1 MIIFGGYTETGPA
14 DGGVY
19 IYSTVLNSW
28 VTNFSPAL
36 GRSPGGM
43 RVHPG
48 PLSKTARSSE
58 DAGHPDMCDTFV
70 GSESEY
76 ISQSMCL
83 SSNPTASE
91 GSLAPRETSIIPK
104 HRETSPG
111 QDIVLRVHLRHIPR
125 HRRALDGVYEFTHF
139 SYFLPVISIPKAIF
153 RACPMVV

>member
-1 MIIFGGYTETGPA
+1 M
-14 DGGVY
+14 Y
-19 IYSTVLNSW
+19 IYDTVLNSW

-48 PLSKTARSSE
+48 PLSKTARSPE
-58 DAGHPDMCDTFV
+58 DAGHPDMCNTFV

-91 GSLAPRETSIIPK
+91 GSLAPRKTSIIPK
-104 HRETSPG
+104 HRETSPVQVRVKTMWEMIKREG
-111 QDIVLRVHLRHIPR
+111 TLRIANPS
-125 HRRALDGVYEFTHF
+125 AAGVPE
-139 SYFLPVISIPKAIF
+139 SKKPI
-153 RACPMVV
+153 

>member
-1 MIIFGGYTETGPA
+1 M
-14 DGGVY
+14 
-19 IYSTVLNSW
+19 
-28 VTNFSPAL
+28 
-36 GRSPGGM
+36 
-43 RVHPG
+43 HPG

-111 QDIVLRVHLRHIPR
+111 QVRVKTMWEMIKREGTLRIANPIAAGVPESKKPFGPLFVMVLLENEGLITMNMSWLIYNVLTASRQKTRTDAGLIY
-125 HRRALDGVYEFTHF
+125 L
-139 SYFLPVISIPKAIF
+139 FL
-153 RACPMVV
+153 